1 MFKKE
6 KYNYFDE
13 FILLTEY
20 IVKSANILKKIVL
33 NYNIDKLDEGIS
45 AVHRIE
51 NKADH
56 TVHAIR
62 SNLIKDFL
70 PPIDREDIAIIS
82 KKLDN
87 IEDGIDETLI
97 FFKILN
103 IDTIRDD
110 VVELIDILI
119 TCCNAVN
126 DMFLNLN
133 HFKDIELINKK
144 IIQVNRLEEQG
155 DRIYEKLISSLYKDS
170 KNPIE
175 VIKWTKIYN
184 CLEDT
189 IDICEEVSDCIA
201 DTIMK
206 NS

>member
-1 MFKKE
+1 MIKINNIKE
-6 KYNYFDE
+6 PDNKYNYKVKRKSKVGMIIS
-13 FILLTEY
+13 ILTIGAIASGCFGNSNNDNNNNSISKVYDICDVSNVSMADVNEL
-20 IVKSANILKKIVL
+20 NIIL
-33 NYNIDKLDEGIS
+33 NDDDCS
-45 AVHRIE
+45 
-51 NKADH
+51 DM
-56 TVHAIR
+56 
-62 SNLIKDFL
+62 FF
-70 PPIDREDIAIIS
+70 EDICQ
-82 KKLDN
+82 
-87 IEDGIDETLI
+87 
-97 FFKILN
+97 IL
-103 IDTIRDD
+103 RDD
-110 VVELIDILI
+110 GVELIDILI
-119 TCCNAVN
+119 TCCNAIN